1 MAKYLHMWELD
12 TARLSQNPDELGL
25 LMARILEMVKKDL
38 RENEFKDWGEFIG
51 GGGGYAIGEGTET
64 EEFEKTRKYV
74 PYLKFTSIPV
84 LSNKEVID
92 AMMRAMAPINK
103 KQS

>member
-25 LMARILEMVKKDL
+25 LMARILEMTKKDL
-38 RENEFKDWGEFIG
+38 RDNEFLDWGLFAG
-51 GGGGYAIGEGTET
+51 GTGGYAIGEGSVV

-74 PYLKFTSIPV
+74 PYLKFTTMPV

-92 AMMRAMAPINK
+92 AMMNAMTPKNR
-103 KQS
+103 